1 MDLSHFNTMP
11 LADAEAVLRPCLDV
25 PRWTAEVA
33 ASRPY
38 DSVQA
43 VVAAGKRAGDRLDS
57 EEVAQALAHHPRI
70 GERAQGDST
79 EAALSRKE
87 QTGLGDLDGDVQT
100 RLVQGNR
107 EYEEVFDQVFLIRAA
122 GRTSEEIL
130 TELQRRMKNSGEDEA
145 AEVAQQLNE
154 IAALRLEGMFS

>member
-1 MDLSHFNTMP
+1 MDLSHFNTMAP
-11 LADAEAVLRPCLDV
+11 GDAEAALRPCLDV
-25 PRWTAEVA
+25 PRWTAEIV

-38 DSVQA
+38 ASVQE
-43 VVAAGKRAGDRLDS
+43 VVAAGRRSAATLDS
-57 EEVAQALAHHPRI
+57 DEVSQALDHHPRI
-70 GERAQGDST
+70 GERALGDSA
-79 EAALSRKE
+79 EAALSRRE

-100 RLVQGNR
+100 RLVQGNK
-107 EYEEVFDQVFLIRAA
+107 EYEEIFDQVFLIRAA

-130 TELQRRMKNSGEDEA
+130 TELQRRMKNSAEDEA